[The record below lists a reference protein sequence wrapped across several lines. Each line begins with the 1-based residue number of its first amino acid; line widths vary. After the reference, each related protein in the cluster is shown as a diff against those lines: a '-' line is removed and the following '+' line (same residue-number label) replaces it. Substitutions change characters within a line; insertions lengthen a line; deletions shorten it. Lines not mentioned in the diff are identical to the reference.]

1 MGKLMDAL
9 AAPRAVSL
17 LKTAWE
23 MLDQLTP
30 LKSDCGRL
38 CEGACCQPDETGEN
52 GMLLMP
58 FEERLYRHAPESFV
72 FRLEQDDRLYRGGWR
87 LVCEGSCPREYR
99 PLACRIFPLRMK
111 LISDDDEQT
120 ARVEA
125 EIDPRSWAVCP
136 LPEAGGM
143 RAMREEFIRAVEQA
157 GNLLIGNVYMLE
169 ALLNEQRMIDDL
181 RKFPA

>member
-9 AAPRAVSL
+9 AAPRAVAM

-23 MLDQLTP
+23 MLDLLTP
-30 LKSDCGRL
+30 LKTDCGRL
-38 CEGACCQPDETGEN
+38 CGGACCRPDETEEN

-58 FEERLYRHAPESFV
+58 FEERLYRDAPESFA
-72 FRLEQDDRLYRGGWR
+72 FRLEPDDRLYRGGQR
-87 LVCEGSCPREYR
+87 LVCEGTCPREYR

-111 LISDDDEQT
+111 LITDEEGQT

-125 EIDPRSWAVCP
+125 EIDPRAWAVCP

-143 RAMREEFIRAVEQA
+143 RAMRQEFVQTVERV

-169 ALLNEQRMIDDL
+169 ALLNEQRMIDEL
-181 RKFPA
+181 RRF